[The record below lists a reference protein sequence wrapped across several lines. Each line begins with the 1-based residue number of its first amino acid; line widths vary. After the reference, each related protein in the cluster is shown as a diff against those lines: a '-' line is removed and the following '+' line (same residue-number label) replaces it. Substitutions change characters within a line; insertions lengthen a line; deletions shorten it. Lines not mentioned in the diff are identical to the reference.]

1 MKLPSEKAFA
11 LISFPLP
18 ALDEGVRIN
27 SQQPCWN
34 QEAKTCSPK
43 LRVVEL
49 KDKQPLDLDPII
61 RALIQCPKVPS
72 SSYLII

>member
-49 KDKQPLDLDPII
+49 KDKT
-61 RALIQCPKVPS
+61 ALRP
-72 SSYLII
+72 